1 MASPEVVRELDQ
13 MILVCS
19 FQLKQ
24 SILLYSIL
32 FYSILFYSILFYS
45 ILFYPILFSVPG
57 RLSTGR
63 CLAG

>member
-24 SILLYSIL
+24 SYSYSIL

-45 ILFYPILFSVPG
+45 ILFYSILF
-57 RLSTGR
+57 
-63 CLAG
+63 